1 MKIFENLSEAK
12 SFITSFIRDQ
22 KWATQIKNNSYC
34 QHYKTLIYPEKPL
47 LNYFNKVSST
57 ASSYTFSRI
66 FDRVPREN
74 HDSLITAFNNGD
86 IEFEKFELMTEDI
99 NQEITLPQPTSAN
112 QWLTIFESFFSPS
125 YLSDNNINLNT
136 LNQLL
141 NQEKEEKVMR
151 WQEIRHDLRTI
162 LSFSLYDHE
171 VQISFC
177 DLDKRDDQFICTN
190 WNPVT
195 AYYEGKFLYRPKFFD
210 RFCTRHDVTFM
221 EWQGY
226 PQYPLAHLNEQVF
239 NIQFNEY
246 SEGKWD
252 RIFSRSLSNLKK
264 ELNNVLSNIYLT
276 IGKDIQ
282 GNFMKEL
289 KTLVLQDPTPQEQ
302 KDTKVKKMYGESLY
316 FYTPENDIFIYYG
329 PIITRDYNGTEFLI
343 YTLRIRVVPFDNQK
357 KWDERDCYAHP
368 LVYEMGK

>member
-12 SFITSFIRDQ
+12 SFIISFIRDQ
-22 KWATQIKNNSYC
+22 KWITQINNNSYR
-34 QHYKTLIYPEKPL
+34 QYYKTRIYPEKPL
-47 LNYFNKVSST
+47 LNYFNKVSITS
-57 ASSYTFSRI
+57 SSYTFSRI

-99 NQEITLPQPTSAN
+99 NQEITLPQPTNAN
-112 QWLTIFESFFSPS
+112 QWLTIFESFFSPT
-125 YLSDNNINLNT
+125 YLSDNNIHLYT

-151 WQEIRHDLRTI
+151 WEEIRHDLRII

-177 DLDKRDDQFICTN
+177 DMDKSDDQFVRTN

-195 AYYEGKFLYRPKFFD
+195 AYYEGKFLYRPKYFD
-210 RFCTRHDVTFM
+210 RFCNRHDVAFM

-226 PQYPLAHLNEQVF
+226 PQYPLANLNEQVF

-246 SEGKWD
+246 SEGQWD
-252 RIFSRSLSNLKK
+252 RIFSRSLTNLKK
-264 ELNNVLSNIYLT
+264 ELNNVLSHIYLT

-282 GNFMKEL
+282 GKFMKEL
-289 KTLVLQDPTPQEQ
+289 RTLTLENPTPEER
-302 KDTKVKKMYGESLY
+302 KESKMKKMFGDQMY

-329 PIITRDYNGTEFLI
+329 PIITRDFNGTEFLI
-343 YTLRIRVVPFDNQK
+343 YTLRIRVVPFDNK
-357 KWDERDCYAHP
+357 KWDERHCYGHP
-368 LVYEMGK
+368 LVYEMDK

>member
-12 SFITSFIRDQ
+12 SFIMSFILDQ
-22 KWATQIKNNSYC
+22 KWTTQINNYSYR
-34 QHYKTLIYPEKPL
+34 QYYKTRIYPEKPL
-47 LNYFNKVSST
+47 LNYFNKVSIT
-57 ASSYTFSRI
+57 PSSYTFSRI

-74 HDSLITAFNNGD
+74 HNSIITAFHDGD
-86 IEFEKFELMTEDI
+86 IEYEKMDLITEDI
-99 NQEITLPQPTSAN
+99 YYEITQPQPTSAS
-112 QWLTIFESFFSPS
+112 QWFTIFESFFSSS
-125 YLSDNNINLNT
+125 YLSNNNIHPNT
-136 LNQLL
+136 LDQLL

-151 WQEIRHDLRTI
+151 WEEIRHDLRII

-177 DLDKRDDQFICTN
+177 DMDKRDDHFVRTN

-210 RFCTRHDVTFM
+210 RFCNRHDVAFM

-226 PQYPLAHLNEQVF
+226 PQYPLANLNEQVF

-246 SEGKWD
+246 SEGQWD
-252 RIFSRSLSNLKK
+252 RIFSRSRSNLKK
-264 ELNNVLSNIYLT
+264 ELINVLSHIHLT
-276 IGKDIQ
+276 IGKDIL
-282 GNFMKEL
+282 GNFTNDL
-289 KTLVLQDPTPQEQ
+289 KTLSLQDPTPKEQ
-302 KDTKVKKMYGESLY
+302 KDSKVKKMYGDRLY

-357 KWDERDCYAHP
+357 WDERHCYAHP
-368 LVYEMGK
+368 LVYEMDK